1 MKKRIYY
8 SLTSTVLLLFIA
20 CQSNQKKDAL
30 SGMGEDPLASH
41 IDSTYS
47 PKTDFFM
54 FANNTWLKNHPIKPT
69 ERSNGIFVTIQDT
82 VNAAIKDICIK
93 ASDADAPTGS
103 NSQKIGDFY
112 ASGMDTLAIAKL
124 GYQPIQGELD
134 RINRVKNLKELT
146 EEIAHLNQI
155 GVRPLFS
162 FYVGTDDKNSE
173 QNAINLYQGGLGLR
187 QRSYYFNTDSR
198 TKNIREKYQ
207 QHLTSMFG
215 LLGQDS
221 LEAQTSSQTV
231 FKIETDLAEVS
242 KKLEDLRDPYENY
255 HKIAFKDLSEN
266 YKNIYWKDLFDTWGL
281 KRVDSVIVG
290 QPEFYKGL
298 GTILEKYHIDAWKL
312 YLKWNLINAFADN
325 LSPDFENE
333 HFNFYSTTLR
343 GVMQQK
349 PRWEIMVRET
359 NRNLGELIGQIYVKD
374 YLPPNT
380 KAKLKEIG
388 ENIRTVFAKH
398 IKALD
403 WMSPETKEKA
413 LSKLSKIYM
422 KVGYPDTWKD
432 MSSVAINKDS
442 YLQNII
448 NVNTWEFNRM
458 INKFGKPVDR
468 SEWNMYPQTY
478 NAYYSPSFNE
488 IVVPA
493 CNIIVPGYEGR
504 LPDDAILYGII
515 GGSTFGHEITHG
527 FDDNGS
533 QYDENGNLRNWW
545 TKEDREK
552 FEAKTKLIIEQY
564 NNYVVLDSLHI
575 NGEATQGENIADL
588 GGTTM
593 GYEAFKKTPQYQNNE
608 MIAGLNPSQRFFLG
622 YAFAWMMNQR
632 DASLANRIMT
642 DVHSPYKFRV
652 NGVVSNLE
660 PFYKTF
666 NVEQGDAMF
675 RPDSIRVKI
684 W

>member
-1 MKKRIYY
+1 MKHFFFYGF
-8 SLTSTVLLLFIA
+8 VLSLFIFS
-20 CQSNQKKDAL
+20 CRSNEQKGANP
-30 SGMGEDPLASH
+30 ENETDPLAAH

-47 PKTDFFM
+47 PRTDFFM
-54 FANNTWLKNHPIKPT
+54 FANNSWLKDHPIKPS

-82 VNAAIKDICIK
+82 VNAAIKDICLK
-93 ASDADAPTGS
+93 ASQADAPTGS
-103 NSQKIGDFY
+103 NTQKIGDFY
-112 ASGMDTLAIAKL
+112 SSGMDTITIAKQ
-124 GYQPIQGELD
+124 GYQPIQPELE
-134 RINRVKNLKELT
+134 RIDKVTDLKDLT
-146 EEIAHLNQI
+146 KEIAHLHHI
-155 GVRPLFS
+155 GVPALFS
-162 FYVGTDDKNSE
+162 FYVSTDDKNSS
-173 QNAINLYQGGLGLR
+173 QYALNLGQGGLGLG

-198 TKNIREKYQ
+198 TKNIRTKYQ
-207 QHLTSMFG
+207 QHITNMFDLIG
-215 LLGQDS
+215 LDS
-221 LEAQTSSQTV
+221 LNAEKSAQTV
-231 FKIETDLAEVS
+231 FNMETDLAQVS
-242 KKLEDLRDPYENY
+242 KKLEDLRDPYKNY
-255 HKIAFKDLSEN
+255 HKIAFHDLNER
-266 YKNIYWKDLFDTWGL
+266 YKNIYWKDLFGTWGL
-281 KRVDSVIVG
+281 QDVDSVIVG

-298 GTILEKYHIDAWKL
+298 GTVLDKYDIDQWKL
-312 YLKWNLINAFADN
+312 YLKWHLVNAFADD
-325 LSPDFENE
+325 LSPDFRDE
-333 HFNFYSTTLR
+333 HFDFFNTTLR
-343 GVMQQK
+343 GVKQQK
-349 PRWEIMVRET
+349 PRWEVMVKKT
-359 NRNLGELIGQIYVKD
+359 NGNLGELIGQIYVKD
-374 YLPPNT
+374 YLPANT
-380 KAKLKEIG
+380 KEKLQEIG

-403 WMSPETKEKA
+403 WMSPETKKKA
-413 LSKLSKIYM
+413 LSKLAKIYM

-432 MSSVAINKDS
+432 MSSVSISKDHF
-442 YLQNII
+442 LQNII
-448 NVNTWEFNRM
+448 HVNTWEFNRM
-458 INKFGKPVDR
+458 INKYGKPVDR
-468 SEWNMYPQTY
+468 SEWHMYPQTY

-533 QYDENGNLRNWW
+533 QYDADGNLRNWW

-552 FEAKTKLIIEQY
+552 FEAKTKLIVEQY
-564 NNYVVLDSLHI
+564 NNYVVLDSLHV

-588 GGTTM
+588 GGVTM
-593 GYEAFKKTPQYQNNE
+593 GYEAFKETPQFKNNE
-608 MIAGLNPSQRFFLG
+608 IIAGLNPSQRFFLG

-642 DVHSPYKFRV
+642 DVHSPYQFRV

-666 NVEQGDAMF
+666 HVEQGDAMF